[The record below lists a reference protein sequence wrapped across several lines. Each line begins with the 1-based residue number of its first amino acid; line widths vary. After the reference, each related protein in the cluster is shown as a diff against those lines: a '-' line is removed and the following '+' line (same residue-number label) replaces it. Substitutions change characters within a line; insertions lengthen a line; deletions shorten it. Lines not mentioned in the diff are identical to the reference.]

1 VRALT
6 MQRTGRET
14 MTSTLSRPA
23 MTDGAPPLAQP
34 MAVLASL
41 LPWVAAGS
49 LWLLLFN
56 YRGMDHDALL
66 YAFQALGRM
75 RPDLYANDIFLRFGS
90 QDNYTLFSPLFASAI
105 SAFGLEPAAALLTL
119 ISTVALFASCWLL
132 ARAIGPAKY
141 SVLAL
146 GLVIALPSDYGPS
159 SVFHYIEGFLTPRLL
174 AEAFS
179 IAGVALAL
187 NQRAVA
193 ATALL
198 ALGFLV
204 HPVMTAPAIAVAGY
218 LLLGESRPRL
228 FAALAAA
235 LLVGIAVLG
244 LALPEDSSWKLAG
257 TWLQMVNLHAP
268 YVFLFNWTAEDWNGP
283 VTTVAT
289 LGIGLLALE
298 KGTARKVCIASLFSV
313 GFCLALNLL
322 GADLLRISILTQ
334 AQGYRC
340 LWIAGVVC
348 VLVLP
353 SICINLWQR
362 GRLGRATLFML
373 AAAWLLRDEMYSLA
387 VAPLTL
393 LVAWLATRK
402 GDEEPSLPIVYFT
415 SCAVLGFAIVV
426 TTANTLLE
434 SSSTYLDTAAPE
446 IVDRIHTFLDVRLLP
461 VTLLLAA
468 WFASQRLRTT
478 GGLVAVVMATAA
490 IGAAM
495 VPYSVA
501 DWTRS
506 DYGAQTRKAFA
517 SWRAE
522 IPVGEDVAWLDR
534 PFATWVLLER
544 PSYYSTVQ
552 TGTALFSRKAAEVLH
567 NRKHRVLTELIGAP
581 KSAPIKKASAAS
593 LAGLCERYETRFIV
607 SATDLH
613 PTSYVPAP
621 AGVSNAY
628 RRFRL
633 YQCP

>member
-1 VRALT
+1 
-6 MQRTGRET
+6 
-14 MTSTLSRPA
+14 

-34 MAVLASL
+34 MAVLARL

-56 YRGMDHDALL
+56 YRGMDHDAFL
-66 YAFQALGRM
+66 YAFQALGHM

-105 SAFGLEPAAALLTL
+105 SAFGLEPAAALLTV

-132 ARAIGPAKY
+132 ARAIGPPKY

-159 SVFHYIEGFLTPRLL
+159 SIFHYIEGFLTPRLL

-187 NQRAVA
+187 KQRPVP

-198 ALGFLV
+198 AVGFLV
-204 HPVMTAPAIAVAGY
+204 HPVMTAPAIALTGY
-218 LLLGESRPRL
+218 LLLGDSRPRL

-235 LLVGIAVLG
+235 FLVGIAVLG
-244 LALPEDSSWKLAG
+244 LALPQDSSWKLAG
-257 TWLQMVNLHAP
+257 TWLQMVNAHAP
-268 YVFLFNWTAEDWNGP
+268 YVFLSNWSAEDWNGP
-283 VTTVAT
+283 VTTAAT

-298 KGTARKVCIASLFSV
+298 KGTARKICIAAVFSV

-322 GADLLRISILTQ
+322 GADLLRISIFTQ

-387 VAPLTL
+387 VAPLAL
-393 LVAWLATRK
+393 LAAWLATRK
-402 GDEEPSLPIVYFT
+402 AEDERSLSAIVYFT
-415 SCAVLGFAIVV
+415 SCAVLGLAMVT

-434 SSSTYLDTAAPE
+434 SSSTYHDTAAPE

-461 VTLLLAA
+461 VLLLLGA
-468 WFASQRLRTT
+468 WFASQRLRTA
-478 GGLVAVVMATAA
+478 GGLVAVALATAA

-506 DYGAQTRKAFA
+506 DFGRAAREPFA
-517 SWRAE
+517 TWRVE
-522 IPVGEDVAWLDR
+522 IPVGQDVAWLDR
-534 PFATWVLLER
+534 PFETWVLLER
-544 PSYYSTVQ
+544 PSYYSTLQ
-552 TGTALFSRKAAEVLH
+552 TATALFSRQAAEVLH
-567 NRKHRVLTELIGAP
+567 DRGQRVFPELFGQP
-581 KSAPIKKASAAS
+581 KSASGRKAPAAS

-613 PTSYVPAP
+613 STSYVPAP

-633 YQCP
+633 YKCP